1 MTEYE
6 NTGKKHGAENTMGTM
21 ICVHRASSQIGG
33 NCIEIRSASGQRL
46 ILDFGRP
53 LDTPDAEQTPIPET
67 LDLTAPVQGVLIS
80 HAHVD
85 HYGMLETIPQDW
97 PLFSSEAT
105 AIQIRLAYKV
115 ANKPGVPTFRHFESQ
130 VPFVLGDFT
139 ITPYLV
145 DHSAFS
151 AFAFKVEVDG
161 KLLFYSG
168 DFRTHGYKG
177 KLMPAIARKLQGKVD
192 LLLQEGTNFRAA
204 GYQSGTSLTEAA
216 LVDKCVEAF
225 NLCKGRVFAS
235 FSTSNVDRI
244 VTLYKACL
252 RTGRFLVLDLYTML
266 VLYKLGQFAKRLP
279 NLAWNDCR
287 LKVVVTTRI
296 KHLINRLGDEGFC
309 GGADAF
315 IDLCKKHGAAI
326 AARKLNETPDKW
338 VIHIRDSLI
347 DGFEHGEIMPN
358 TDDMWLWSMWKGY
371 LKTDSLTRL
380 KQYLAPCDFKV
391 LHSSGHGL
399 PEDMIAFARMMNPKK
414 IAIIHTESQENFSD
428 TFPQTVDF
436 KDGCW
441 VNI

>member
-1 MTEYE
+1 MD
-6 NTGKKHGAENTMGTM
+6 TM

-67 LDLTAPVQGVLIS
+67 LDLTSPVQGVLIS

-85 HYGMLETIPQDW
+85 HYGMLEAIPRDW

-105 AIQIRLAYKV
+105 ALQIRLAYKV
-115 ANKPGVPTFRHFESQ
+115 ANKPDVPAFRHFKSKA
-130 VPFVLGDFT
+130 PFVLGDFA
-139 ITPYLV
+139 IAPYLV

-177 KLMPAIARKLQGKVD
+177 KLMPAIARELQGKVD
-192 LLLQEGTNFRAA
+192 LLLQEGTNFRPA
-204 GYQSGTSLTEAA
+204 GYQSGTGLTEAA

-225 NLCKGRVFAS
+225 KLCKGRVFAS

-252 RTGRFLVLDLYTML
+252 GAGRFLVLDLYTML
-266 VLYKLGQFAKRLP
+266 VLHKLGQFARHLP

-296 KHLINRLGDEGFC
+296 KRLINRLGDEGFC

-315 IDLCKKHGAAI
+315 IDFCKKHGAAI

-338 VIHIRDSLI
+338 VIHMRESLI
-347 DGFEHGEIMPN
+347 EGFEHGEIMPN
-358 TDDMWLWSMWKGY
+358 HDDMWLWSMWKGY
-371 LKTDSLTRL
+371 LKTDSVARL
-380 KQYLAPCDFKV
+380 QHYLAPCDFRI

-414 IAIIHTESQENFSD
+414 IAVIHTESQENFSD
-428 TFPQTVDF
+428 TFPQAMGF

-441 VNI
+441 ASI